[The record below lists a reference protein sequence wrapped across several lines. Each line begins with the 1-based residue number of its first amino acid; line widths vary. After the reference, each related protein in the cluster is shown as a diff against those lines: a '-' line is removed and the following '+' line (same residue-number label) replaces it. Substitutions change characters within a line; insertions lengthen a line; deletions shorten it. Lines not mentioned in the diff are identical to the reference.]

1 MKRSLPFLL
10 TIVLLA
16 LGSTS
21 GAAPIKVLIIDG
33 QNNHNWKAMTPFMK
47 AQLEKTGRFTV
58 DVSTTPPATP
68 GAPKTLNAEQK
79 AKAEQAGAELKK
91 QLAVQ
96 WDAWRPDFAKYDVI
110 VSNYNGQDW
119 PLPVKTA
126 FANHMKNGGRFV
138 CVHAADNS
146 FPNWPEYNQMIGL
159 GGWGGRT
166 EKHGPYVY
174 YDAAG
179 KEVRDTKPGSGGSHG
194 PQHEF
199 IIELRNAQHPITQG
213 MPAKW
218 KHAQDELYDSLRGP
232 AENMEILATAWC
244 DKTKRHE
251 PMMMVIKHGKGLVF
265 HTPMG
270 HENGKALQCVGF
282 ITTINRACEWL
293 ATGKVTFP
301 IPGNFPGAEKSSVVT
316 QN

>member
-1 MKRSLPFLL
+1 MKRFFTFLL
-10 TIVLLA
+10 TVA
-16 LGSTS
+16 LFAFGSVTN
-21 GAAPIKVLIIDG
+21 AAPIKILIIDG
-33 QNNHNWKAMTPFMK
+33 QNNHNWKAMSPFMK

-58 DVSTTPPATP
+58 DISTTPSTTP
-68 GAPKTLNAEQK
+68 NAPKSLTAEQK
-79 AKAEQAGAELKK
+79 AKAEQANAELKK
-91 QLAVQ
+91 EASSN

-110 VSNYNGQDW
+110 ISNYNGQDW
-119 PLPVKTA
+119 PQPVKTA
-126 FANHMKNGGRFV
+126 FESHMKNGGRFV

-146 FPNWPEYNQMIGL
+146 FPNWLEYNQMIGL

-174 YDAAG
+174 YDNAG
-179 KEVRDTKPGSGGSHG
+179 KEVRDTKPGNGGSHG

-199 IIELRNAQHPITQG
+199 TIELRGAKHPITQG

-218 KHAQDELYDSLRGP
+218 KHTQDELYDSLRGP
-232 AENMEILATAWC
+232 AENMEILATTWC
-244 DKTKRHE
+244 EKTKRHE

-282 ITTINRACEWL
+282 ITTLNRACEWL
-293 ATGKVTFP
+293 ATDKVTFA
-301 IPGNFPGAEKSSVVT
+301 IPANFPSAEKSSGVAA
-316 QN
+316 N